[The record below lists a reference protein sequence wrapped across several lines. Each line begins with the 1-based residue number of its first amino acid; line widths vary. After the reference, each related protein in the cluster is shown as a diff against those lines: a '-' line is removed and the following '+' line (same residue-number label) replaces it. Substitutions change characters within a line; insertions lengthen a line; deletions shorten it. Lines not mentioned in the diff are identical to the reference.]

1 MCQAIQSR
9 PRSTKGVRKM
19 ISKKALQDLKKA
31 LDRFADKLDE
41 ELKKTG
47 EEPVVRKWVL
57 EDDKGN

>member
-1 MCQAIQSR
+1 
-9 PRSTKGVRKM
+9 M